1 MPQSKRDLAAEITM
15 RDSHPKRVEN
25 YTNAS
30 LIMLLVNLLWIFG
43 VIWASFGLLAVLVTG
58 WVLNHL
64 ITRLAAYRARRE
76 IHWTSD
82 A

>member
-1 MPQSKRDLAAEITM
+1 MAAEITM
-15 RDSHPKRVEN
+15 EQRYPKRVEN

-30 LIMLLVNLLWIFG
+30 LIMLLVNLLWIFAL
-43 VIWASFGLLAVLVTG
+43 IWVSFGFLAVLFTG